1 MLFCVQRIIFFS
13 ACHFSHDRNVTLPSF
28 FFATTIMAAT
38 TVWQPRDD
46 GLAEIFTLLEQQ
58 ISPSSAVDKSQIWK
72 QLEHFSQF
80 PDFNNYLVFI
90 LVRAEVSL
98 LSLSSLSVI
107 DSIYLSPDDWSLKFG
122 SLNLFVAH
130 SSYLIL
136 LFHWIALVS
145 SDQNF

>member
-1 MLFCVQRIIFFS
+1 
-13 ACHFSHDRNVTLPSF
+13 
-28 FFATTIMAAT
+28 MAAT

-98 LSLSSLSVI
+98 LSLSLC
-107 DSIYLSPDDWSLKFG
+107 Y
-122 SLNLFVAH
+122 
-130 SSYLIL
+130 
-136 LFHWIALVS
+136 
-145 SDQNF
+145 